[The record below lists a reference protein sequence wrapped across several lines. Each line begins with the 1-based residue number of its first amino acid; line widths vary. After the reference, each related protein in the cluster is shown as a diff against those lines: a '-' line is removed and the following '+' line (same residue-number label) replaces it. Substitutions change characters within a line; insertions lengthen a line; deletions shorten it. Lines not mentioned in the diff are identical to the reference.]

1 MKMNL
6 KLRLQNK
13 VTLVAIATDL
23 VHIFYKIIDI
33 AQLLLSHSFV
43 PQDMVMEVVQLVIG
57 VLVLIGIVVDPTTAG
72 AGDTAQVMKYTA
84 PVESDAHRKMM
95 LMPSDTATADVDK
108 ERGIEA

>member
-33 AQLLLSHSFV
+33 AQLLLSHNFV

-57 VLVLIGIVVDPTTAG
+57 VLVLIGIVVDPTTKGIDDSAR
-72 AGDTAQVMKYTA
+72 AMTYEK
-84 PVESDAHRKMM
+84 P
-95 LMPSDTATADVDK
+95 ADDQGV
-108 ERGIEA
+108 A

>member
-33 AQLLLSHSFV
+33 AQLLLSHNFV
-43 PQDMVMEVVQLVIG
+43 PQDMVIEVVQLAIG
-57 VLVLIGIVVDPTTAG
+57 VFVLLGIVVDPTTKGIDDSAR
-72 AGDTAQVMKYTA
+72 ALTYNA
-84 PVESDAHRKMM
+84 PATTPSTQASDEVKA
-95 LMPSDTATADVDK
+95 
-108 ERGIEA
+108 